1 MEECEPQQEKIQSGR
16 LVFSRNVPVGN
27 HGGGVCR
34 VSLALVLSDLPGA
47 SSYNKPMTSC
57 SL

>member
-27 HGGGVCR
+27 HGGDV
-34 VSLALVLSDLPGA
+34 
-47 SSYNKPMTSC
+47 
-57 SL
+57 